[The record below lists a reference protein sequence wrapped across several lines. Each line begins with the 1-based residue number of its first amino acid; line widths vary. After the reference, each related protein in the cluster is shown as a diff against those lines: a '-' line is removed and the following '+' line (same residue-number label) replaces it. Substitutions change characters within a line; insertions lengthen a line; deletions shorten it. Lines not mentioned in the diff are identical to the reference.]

1 MAYAI
6 MRFEKHSITEVGG
19 LAGSLAHTFRSRYT
33 PNADPKRIAD
43 NETLVGV
50 SDPHQVVEAIQSR
63 YPKKPKKNN
72 VGCYEFMV
80 TYSPEADIDPAA
92 YFDRAISWLE
102 KEFGA
107 ENVVSVVRH
116 NDETTPH
123 IAAYVVPIDPDTG
136 RLNAR
141 RWTGGK
147 ALCSA
152 LQTRFWEHTGRDYGL
167 ERGVKG
173 SQAKHMTIAHWYGAH
188 QSLDERENVLKA
200 REKELSQREKELS
213 AATRSLKA
221 DLSDLSE
228 RETALEARAAEM
240 ADSYMQQQKDLSQQR
255 EAVQNQMSR
264 SSAAESRVRRAEVR
278 LSERESALDQRQ
290 AALDA
295 RDIELEKRREKISET
310 EQKLAALERELA
322 SRGVKLAG
330 GEAALVKRQAEI
342 DNAGQKLQERLQEA
356 RKQQEQWKALQDDWL
371 SSHAPVELS
380 RVQRLSLEFAE
391 MPEQRRMDAMGELYQ
406 QDRATADA
414 VHRLGWVSYDTGHV
428 TPEGRRVLVER
439 GGIQEHEKRLDE
451 WPLSGLDRG
460 PDGP

>member
-1 MAYAI
+1 MAFAI
-6 MRFEKHSITEVGG
+6 MRFEKHSITKVGG

-188 QSLDERENVLKA
+188 QSLDEREKALKA
-200 REKELSQREKELS
+200 REKELEQREKELN
-213 AATRSLKA
+213 A
-221 DLSDLSE
+221 DEKELQADFLELSE
-228 RETALEARAAEM
+228 RERKLDARANEM
-240 ADSYMQQQKDLSQQR
+240 ADSYLQEQKELAHQR
-255 EAVQNQMSR
+255 EALQNSMLR
-264 SSAAESRVRRAEVR
+264 IEKAEIRVAKGETR
-278 LSERESALDQRQ
+278 LNARESSLDQRQ
-290 AALDA
+290 ASLDG
-295 RDIELEKRREKISET
+295 RDIDIEQRRSELT
-310 EQKLAALERELA
+310 ERESDLKA
-322 SRGVKLAG
+322 REGKFTS
-330 GEAALVKRQAEI
+330 LVKTYIKKEEQFEQQKAAWIAEHRPALPPLVRHLQHLETLGTVASAEYLEAQN
-342 DNAGQKLQERLQEA
+342 DDRLYDLFSPQEGLTKEGRALLDRYAGLQERAE
-356 RKQQEQWKALQDDWL
+356 KFEQTFTPSTD
-371 SSHAPVELS
+371 AP
-380 RVQRLSLEFAE
+380 
-391 MPEQRRMDAMGELYQ
+391 
-406 QDRATADA
+406 
-414 VHRLGWVSYDTGHV
+414 
-428 TPEGRRVLVER
+428 
-439 GGIQEHEKRLDE
+439 
-451 WPLSGLDRG
+451 GL
-460 PDGP
+460 